1 MILGKKHGFKIT
13 LEIIFYSSAIS
24 DRWIQVENNA
34 KRLGDHLIEGPF
46 TNLDMLWYCAKS
58 IKKKFL
64 FIVFLYKQGSNGRD
78 NASLFLL

>member
-1 MILGKKHGFKIT
+1 MSKLITQCTEYRLKILLTLILGKKHGFKIT

-46 TNLDMLWYCAKS
+46 TNLDML
-58 IKKKFL
+58 
-64 FIVFLYKQGSNGRD
+64 
-78 NASLFLL
+78 